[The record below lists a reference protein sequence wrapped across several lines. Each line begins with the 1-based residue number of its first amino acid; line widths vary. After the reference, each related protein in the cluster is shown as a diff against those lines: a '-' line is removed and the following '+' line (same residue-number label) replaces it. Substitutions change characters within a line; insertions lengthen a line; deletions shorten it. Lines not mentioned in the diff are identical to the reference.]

1 MTSIKGNQIAPLEMN
16 LFQGHP
22 KFSKQLFYFQWIHF
36 PSQTSFWMSL
46 KKKKKYK
53 GGKKSIKCFLYVLHR
68 LQLLHI
74 KILAYTKRVEFIFLI
89 YFSLLCVYL
98 FFEMRKKSGWTAL

>member
-46 KKKKKYK
+46 KKKKKK
-53 GGKKSIKCFLYVLHR
+53 QG
-68 LQLLHI
+68 
-74 KILAYTKRVEFIFLI
+74 
-89 YFSLLCVYL
+89 
-98 FFEMRKKSGWTAL
+98 RKKIHKVFFICTS